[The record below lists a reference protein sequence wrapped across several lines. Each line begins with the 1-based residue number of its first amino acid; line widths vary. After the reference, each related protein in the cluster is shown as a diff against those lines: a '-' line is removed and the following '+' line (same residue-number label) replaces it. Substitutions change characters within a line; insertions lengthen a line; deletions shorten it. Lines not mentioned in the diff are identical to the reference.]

1 MSIVTCQFS
10 TLNCHLSIVN
20 CQFVKVV
27 YDKIENIELY
37 KGLSDDIYAGLK
49 YLKAMS
55 PDIAPGTYEVTPK
68 VKAIVSEYTTKPVN
82 ENGYEAHQKNID
94 IQYLLMGTERIAC
107 LPVDELKET
116 QPYNE
121 DTDAA
126 FYAAPRH
133 LSPVNCPLDP
143 VALHLQVKEL
153 STVNCHLSSDLFLQ
167 PSAFAIFFP
176 HDAHMPQLCIDAPEP
191 VKKVVIKV
199 KITE

>member
-20 CQFVKVV
+20 CQFVKLL

-49 YLKAMS
+49 YLKDMT
-55 PDIAPGTYEVTPK
+55 PDVEPGTYEINPR

-82 ENGYEAHQKNID
+82 ENGYEAHRKNID
-94 IQYLLMGTERIAC
+94 IQYLLRGTEKIAC
-107 LPVDELKET
+107 LPVDELQET
-116 QPYNE
+116 KPYNPS
-121 DTDAA
+121 TDAA

-153 STVNCHLSSDLFLQ
+153 STVNCHLSSDLLLGNGSF
-167 PSAFAIFFP
+167 SIFFP
-176 HDAHMPQLCIDAPEP
+176 QDAHMPQLCIDVPEP
-191 VKKVVIKV
+191 VKKVVIKI
-199 KITE
+199 KI